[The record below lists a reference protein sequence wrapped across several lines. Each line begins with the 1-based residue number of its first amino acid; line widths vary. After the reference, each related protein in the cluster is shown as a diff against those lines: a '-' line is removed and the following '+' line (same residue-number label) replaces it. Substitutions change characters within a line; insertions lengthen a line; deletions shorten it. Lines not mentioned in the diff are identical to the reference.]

1 MPYHLM
7 KYKTGFKVMDD
18 KGREYSKRPISEKNA
33 KAQMKALYAAEKD
46 GILRRVKGGG
56 VELYNPHTG
65 EKLLIGDGFFGD
77 IWTKIKDIARQG
89 VQKVQSFAKGAVV
102 PVLSAVSDVSSMAL
116 RKNYPPKV
124 RQTLQQY
131 GNGLIQRMVVRR
143 LPIEG
148 YVEQA
153 LSFMTRGSWQTMK
166 QKLNY
171 DKVFHLQLIAYI
183 TPQGINDG
191 VTNDLIPFLIEK
203 NEVIVI
209 APITGTT
216 SAKVDMNNPN
226 AETVEVPMSGS
237 ITLQHLMDAAQQ
249 ATGPSFFTYDAFNNN
264 CQIFINNI
272 LNANG
277 LNNSELH
284 QFIMQDTV
292 QILQELPSYIKPVSR
307 IITNIAGIADR
318 IIQGEGMNDI
328 LNGNKPAATKSSAR
342 SKRNVKMT
350 KQEVKTP
357 AEIRGG
363 KMPLRGA
370 GFFGDIWDFLGGQQK
385 EINVRETIGDAPNAR
400 EYGLRPIED
409 IVNEKSSAQWKDYN
423 EKKKAITLDR
433 QGVSNLEGDIYEAA
447 SKRRDAKRSQLMR
460 EQGLTYSQAQRKVDK
475 EPFYT
480 REEDCK
486 RYNAKGITP
495 EYCTEYTGV
504 KSFKQPSYTMD
515 DMTKDGKKNWE
526 DFTKTENG
534 QLYQQHT
541 GQYETARKQL
551 ENENAK
557 IRDCNNSFGCAFKTA
572 LGNVSNVL
580 SFIPGPIGSIAGAV
594 STGIDVV
601 NTFTGQGSVM
611 SKFITHLKMVGIS
624 PKAYLK
630 AARAAAKA
638 NGYDPRALEFSDD
651 GKAKFMIY
659 DDQGKLHRFGRVG
672 YMDFILY
679 SHIDKEG
686 AKKKRKAYLARAS
699 KIKGNWKDDKF
710 SPNNLAMKILW

>member
-46 GILRRVKGGG
+46 GILRHVKGGG
-56 VELYNPHTG
+56 IELYNPHTG

-328 LNGNKPAATKSSAR
+328 LNDNKPAVAKSSAR

-400 EYGLRPIED
+400 EYGLRPVED
-409 IVNEKSSAQWKDYN
+409 IANEKTSNQWKEYN
-423 EKKKAITLDR
+423 EKKKAIVMSREDLSKLQGELYDR
-433 QGVSNLEGDIYEAA
+433 ASRRREAKVREYMNQGMKWSAA
-447 SKRRDAKRSQLMR
+447 QSRAGRD
-460 EQGLTYSQAQRKVDK
+460 
-475 EPFYT
+475 PFYT
-480 REEDCK
+480 QEEDCLV
-486 RYNAKGITP
+486 YNAKGITP
-495 EYCTEYTGV
+495 AYCEQYTGV
-504 KSFKQPSYTMD
+504 KQFSQPSYTLE
-515 DMTKDGKKNWE
+515 DMKKDGKDNW
-526 DFTKTENG
+526 DNFVKTENG
-534 QLYQQHT
+534 QMYQQHT
-541 GQYETARKQL
+541 SQYEQARKQL

-601 NTFTGQGSVM
+601 NTFTGQG
-611 SKFITHLKMVGIS
+611 KELPNKLALQLKMVGIT
-624 PKAYLK
+624 PKAYMK

-659 DDQGKLHRFGRVG
+659 DDEGKLHRFGRVG

-679 SHIDKEG
+679 SHIHKEG
-686 AKKKRKAYLARAS
+686 AEKKRKAYLARAT

-710 SPNNLAMKILW
+710 SPNNLAINILW